1 MSGIHLEWNP
11 VDEQLESLRALV
23 EELRREVGELRAENA
38 ELRQQVSSLKCDV
51 GYWKSRHA
59 DAVERNTRLQAE
71 LNEAKAEIRQL
82 RDERF
87 GKKSEKQSGT
97 DRTNRLDDPQEQTAP
112 GKKRGRQ
119 PGSPAPK
126 RRDYSH
132 LPVRIE
138 EVDVPDDAKVCGCCG
153 LPLEGLGHNEDSE
166 QIEIETVTYRR
177 VIRRNRYRRT
187 CQCVDLP
194 QTVTAPLPA
203 KLLPKSLCGTSL
215 WIHLLL
221 EKFHLQRPMHRIM
234 GQLQLLGLDLAPGT
248 IADGLQRIEPM
259 LTPVYDAIR
268 MRQVTS
274 AYSHADE
281 TRWYVF
287 KEKAQKK
294 GCHWWLW
301 LFAGEDTVAY
311 VLDATRSHDVPE
323 SHFGKAV
330 EGVLMVDRYSA
341 YKAMAQVKSGKLL
354 LAFCWAHVRRDFVR
368 VGKGYPELKDWALA
382 WLLQIRELYGLNRER
397 LRHSPGT
404 NERAGVESQLKRH
417 VATMV
422 SQRDTELAD
431 RTLRQPCRKALVSLA
446 DHWNGLTLFVDD
458 SRIPMDNN
466 YGERLMRG
474 PAVGR
479 KNYYGSGSEWSGR
492 LAMMLFS
499 IFATLALWKINP
511 QRWLSVYFEACAQA
525 GSKAPD
531 DVTDFLPWNL
541 SPTRLSELQ
550 APISANNTA
559 TNSS

>member
-1 MSGIHLEWNP
+1 MSSIHLEWNP
-11 VDEQLESLRALV
+11 VDGQLGSLWALV

-59 DAVERNTRLQAE
+59 DVVERNTKLQAE

-87 GKKSEKQSGT
+87 GKKSEKKYGT
-97 DRTNRLDDPQEQTAP
+97 DRTNRLEDPQEQLVPA
-112 GKKRGRQ
+112 KKRGRQ

-138 EVDVPDDAKVCGCCG
+138 ELDVPDDAKVCACCG
-153 LPLEGLGHNEDSE
+153 LPLEALGHNADSE

-177 VIRRNRYRRT
+177 VMRRKRYRRI
-187 CQCVDLP
+187 CECVDQP
-194 QTVTAPLPA
+194 RTITAMLPA
-203 KLLPKSLCGTSL
+203 KLLPKSLCGTSV

-221 EKFHLQRPMHRIM
+221 EKFYLQRPMHRIR
-234 GQLQLLGLDLAPGT
+234 GQLQLLGLNLAPGT
-248 IADGLQRIEPM
+248 IADGLRRIEPM
-259 LTPVYDAIR
+259 LTPVYNAIR
-268 MRQVTS
+268 TRQAESV
-274 AYSHADE
+274 YWHADE

-287 KEKAQKK
+287 KEKSGKK

-301 LFAGEDTVAY
+301 LFAGDDAVAY

-323 SHFGKAV
+323 SHFGKLV
-330 EGVLMVDRYSA
+330 EGVLVVDRYSV

-382 WLLQIRELYGLNRER
+382 WLLRIRELYGVNRER

-404 NERAGVESQLKRH
+404 NERAAAELQLRQH
-417 VATMV
+417 VATMA
-422 SQRDTELAD
+422 SQRDTELSD
-431 RTLRQPCRKALVSLA
+431 KTLRQPCSTVLVSLSE
-446 DHWNGLTLFVDD
+446 HWNGLTLFVND
-458 SRIPMDNN
+458 SRVPMDNN

-492 LAMMLFS
+492 MAMMLFS

-511 QRWLSVYFEACAQA
+511 RRWLNLYFEECAQA
-525 GSKAPD
+525 GSNAPPN
-531 DVTDFLPWNL
+531 VADFLPWNL
-541 SPTRLSELQ
+541 SPTRLSEFQ
-550 APISANNTA
+550 AAMSVNPVA
-559 TNSS
+559 NSS